1 MTLRDKIIEL
11 REKLGISRTE
21 FAAKIGV
28 SAAYIHIL
36 ESGKQDVT
44 LRVLESISKSFN
56 IPLSYFF
63 EDFEIEE
70 SNLIILSKIPIKAKI
85 DEQLKYTEINLGEI
99 FLEEKYVKKEAF
111 TVQYKGLD
119 IDNFEVKKDDLLL
132 VTKFDNLKSGDKLI
146 TIINNFVKFCTLSIN
161 RGNIL
166 LIPSDS
172 NELCYVYDD
181 KKMQV
186 LKINKIIR
194 RKNLS

>member
-70 SNLIILSKIPIKAKI
+70 SNVIILSKIPIKAKI
-85 DEQLKYTEINLGEI
+85 DEKMKYNEINLG
-99 FLEEKYVKKEAF
+99 
-111 TVQYKGLD
+111 
-119 IDNFEVKKDDLLL
+119 
-132 VTKFDNLKSGDKLI
+132 
-146 TIINNFVKFCTLSIN
+146 
-161 RGNIL
+161 
-166 LIPSDS
+166 
-172 NELCYVYDD
+172 
-181 KKMQV
+181 
-186 LKINKIIR
+186 
-194 RKNLS
+194 

>member
-1 MTLRDKIIEL
+1 M
-11 REKLGISRTE
+11 
-21 FAAKIGV
+21 
-28 SAAYIHIL
+28 
-36 ESGKQDVT
+36 
-44 LRVLESISKSFN
+44 
-56 IPLSYFF
+56 
-63 EDFEIEE
+63 
-70 SNLIILSKIPIKAKI
+70 
-85 DEQLKYTEINLGEI
+85 

-111 TVQYKGLD
+111 VIQYKGLD

>member
-85 DEQLKYTEINLGEI
+85 DEKMKYNEINLGEM

-111 TVQYKGLD
+111 VIQYKGLD

>member
-70 SNLIILSKIPIKAKI
+70 SNVIILSKIPIKAKI
-85 DEQLKYTEINLGEI
+85 DEKMKYNEINLGEM

-111 TVQYKGLD
+111 VIQYKGLD